1 MGLMRFHTPQRERVT
16 REAVERSY
24 IAGLDCVPT
33 PARKSWDGEGALRL
47 EREIDESGCLHIPWE
62 VDGYGTLLLS
72 TASLMERVRP
82 YQLPVELAR
91 GTVNR
96 LRTKAS
102 VWKLAGLEVTAEWS
116 SELDS
121 TVKTFTRAAT
131 SQDQPAV
138 SARLAET
145 AIRQALDAMAS
156 LAQQYS
162 SQVLESRHRSAGEL
176 TTLLAGNLG
185 GSAMPENLEPMFVAA
200 FNAAVIPFN
209 WRDAEPE
216 SERYDWGVTDRQLK
230 LCLRHR
236 LKALGGPLMRL
247 DRNSLPD
254 WVADRCRDFD
264 WLSGRMTRYIA
275 ETVKRHKGQVQLWH
289 CSAAANVAAGLPLS
303 DEQRLRLAVQAIET
317 TRRCDPRTPVI
328 VSFDQPWGE
337 YMVETPFAL
346 PPMHFAE
353 MLVRAELG
361 LAGIGL
367 ELNLGYWPDGSLPRD
382 LLEIGQLIDQWSQLG
397 LPLIPVI
404 SIPSGCDAD
413 PLASQATARPVRSVA
428 GDCPSMDG
436 QKRLI
441 EQLLPM
447 LTAKQSVQAIVWNQ
461 VFDSADHRFAHGG
474 LFDASSRPK
483 PSLTSVI
490 GLRRDHLQ

>member
-102 VWKLAGLEVTAEWS
+102 VWKLAGLDVTAELS

-131 SQDQPAV
+131 SQDQPAE

-185 GSAMPENLEPMFVAA
+185 GSAMPANLEPMFVAA

-216 SERYDWGVTDRQLK
+216 SERFDWGVTDRQLK

-236 LKALGGPLMRL
+236 LKVLGGPLMRL
-247 DRNSLPD
+247 DRSSLPD

-404 SIPSGCDAD
+404 SIPSGSNAD

-447 LTAKQSVQAIVWNQ
+447 LTAKQSVQAIIWNQ

-483 PSLTSVI
+483 PSLSSVI